1 MDAPPT
7 NTKSDEPAA
16 LAKAFKFEKKERA
29 LVGWQAVAASTVAVA
44 FSLFQIWVN
53 SIGILTDVHR
63 NAVHLGF
70 LLILGFLL
78 YPSRKKGP
86 KGHFTLIDAVL
97 AILGGVIGLYILL
110 FERDVHLVR
119 GSVAITRDYVFAVLA
134 ILLVFEATRR
144 ISGLTIVVISAV
156 FLLYA
161 VYGYHI
167 PGLFGHAGISWKRLL
182 FRMFLTYEGLWGI
195 TLTVSST
202 FIFLFILFGSFLQ
215 KSGVTQL
222 FNDIALSLGARRRG
236 GPAQVAVIAS
246 ALMGTISGSAVA
258 NVVTTGSFTIPLMKK
273 TGYSPQFAGAVEASA
288 STGGII
294 MPPVMGAVAF
304 VMAGFLGIPY
314 AHVAFAAIVP
324 ALLYYASV
332 GITIDLEAKRLGLK
346 GASSEHPLP
355 KLKIILL
362 KRGYLLLPLV
372 VITYLLIIGRTALAA
387 AFYGI
392 VTTLVVSWVRPD
404 TRMGF
409 KEILEA
415 LDQGARASVQ
425 VGIACAVVGF
435 IVGVVSITGIGSTLA
450 YNLAK
455 ISGNNLFIALLLIM
469 GISIILSM
477 GLPGTALY
485 IIVAV
490 VAAPALIELGSKPIA
505 AHFFVLWFGA
515 MTNLTPPVALASY
528 AAAALAGSE
537 PFKTAWTGFKLAFAG
552 FIIPLMFV
560 FQPILL
566 LQDIQVF
573 PLALAIPTALFG
585 IYLLAISTENYFM
598 TYLTLFE
605 RLSFFTAAVLLIKPG
620 WRTDLAGLI
629 LAAIAFYLHRR
640 TFRKRRQ

>member
-1 MDAPPT
+1 MEED
-7 NTKSDEPAA
+7 KVLS
-16 LAKAFKFEKKERA
+16 KAFKFEKKERE
-29 LVGWQAVAASTVAVA
+29 LTGWQGIAASGVAVVM
-44 FSLFQIWVN
+44 SLFQIWVN
-53 SIGILTDVHR
+53 SIGILTDIHR

-70 LLILGFLL
+70 LLILTFLL
-78 YPSRKKGP
+78 YPSRKTAP
-86 KGHFTLIDAVL
+86 KRRFTGSDVFL
-97 AILGGVIGLYILL
+97 AILGGAVCLYILL
-110 FERDVHLVR
+110 FERDVHLVQ
-119 GSVAITRDYVFAVLA
+119 GSVAITRDYVFAVLSV
-134 ILLVFEATRR
+134 LLVFEATRR
-144 ISGLTIVVISAV
+144 ISGLAMVIIPAF

-161 VYGYHI
+161 VYGYYI
-167 PGLFGHAGISWKRLL
+167 PGVFGHAGVSWKRLL

-222 FNDIALSLGARRRG
+222 FNDIAFSLGARRRG

-273 TGYSPQFAGAVEASA
+273 TGYLPQFAGAVEASA

-324 ALLYYASV
+324 ALLYYVSV
-332 GITIDLEAKRLGLK
+332 AVTIDLEAKKLGLK
-346 GASSEHPLP
+346 GATPEQPLP

-362 KRGYLLLPLV
+362 RRGYLLLPLF
-372 VITYLLIIGRTALAA
+372 VITYLLMIGRTALAA

-392 VTTLVVSWVRPD
+392 ITTLIVSWVRPE
-404 TRMGF
+404 TRMGL
-409 KEILEA
+409 KDIAKA

-469 GISIILSM
+469 GICIILSM

-490 VAAPALIELGSKPIA
+490 VAAPALIDLGSKPIA

-528 AAAALAGSE
+528 AAAALAGSD

-566 LQDIQVF
+566 LQDIHFF
-573 PLALAIPTALFG
+573 PLVLALGTALFG
-585 IYLLAISTENYFM
+585 IYLLAVSTENFCM
-598 TYLTLFE
+598 TQLTFFE
-605 RLSFFTAAVLLIKPG
+605 RLLFFVAAILLIKPG
-620 WRTDLAGLI
+620 WKTDLIGLV
-629 LAAIAFYLHRR
+629 LAVVAFYLHRAH
-640 TFRKRRQ
+640 FHKMNRKQS